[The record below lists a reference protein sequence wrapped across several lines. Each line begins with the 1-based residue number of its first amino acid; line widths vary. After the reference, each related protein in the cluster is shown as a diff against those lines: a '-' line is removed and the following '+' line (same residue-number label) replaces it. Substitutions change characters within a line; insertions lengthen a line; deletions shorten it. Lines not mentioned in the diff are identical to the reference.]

1 MFSYTEAKNNSFSS
15 CCISTTFDR
24 APFSPLTCLNSY
36 FGDTVILSSLCSV
49 FLCSP
54 TCLAQPRAQHRG
66 CFFVL
71 HPISPVLISAP
82 SVGKLSPEVILMEST
97 YSDRYAN
104 LLEDPAME
112 AYFNQLP
119 GYIQAQ
125 IRSRK
130 LQPATLE
137 DLKRMANE
145 VKQLF

>member
-1 MFSYTEAKNNSFSS
+1 
-15 CCISTTFDR
+15 
-24 APFSPLTCLNSY
+24 
-36 FGDTVILSSLCSV
+36 
-49 FLCSP
+49 
-54 TCLAQPRAQHRG
+54 
-66 CFFVL
+66 
-71 HPISPVLISAP
+71 
-82 SVGKLSPEVILMEST
+82 MEST